1 MEFFKFIF
9 NKSLSLFIALMIL
22 LFLYLTSLYSFL
34 LFHTFGE
41 LFSVAVGWCIFMITW
56 NTRAFMKNSYL
67 LFLGIAYFFIGSI
80 DMLHTLSYKGMNIF
94 HGYGT
99 NLPTQLW
106 IGSGYT
112 ESISFLI
119 APFLLNKKVNIRL
132 IFSAYIVVISLFL
145 LSIFYWNIF
154 PDCFI
159 EGKGLTQFKIIS
171 EYIICFI
178 LVSSLI
184 ILFQKQNQFDK
195 HIFNLIVLS
204 ILFSIGEDLAFTFY
218 VSVYGLS
225 NLIGHYF
232 KFISFYLI
240 YKAIIETGLRQPY
253 QFLFV
258 SLKHSE
264 EQLRASHEQLEMR
277 IEVRTAE
284 LLKLNKQLKQEIEDR
299 KQLEEE
305 LRKHRDHLEELVE
318 ARTAEL
324 QKEISE
330 KKRTEAN
337 LGAMLNNNQLSF
349 VLIDSDYKIQAFNK
363 KANQNAK
370 VVFGR
375 DIYVGE
381 SIWNFVSDQDIQS
394 FQKNFSKALAGESVY
409 IEKKME
415 GSGSLNYWFEF
426 YYNPV
431 ITDNGDVIGVCF
443 SSLNITDRKTA
454 EEALQRSEEQYR
466 NLIENMQEGIWVINK
481 ESYTTFV
488 NPRMA
493 EMLGYTIAEMQGKH
507 LFSFMDEA
515 GVKTA
520 QNNLERRRL
529 GIAEQYNF
537 EFICKDGK
545 KIYTSIGTS
554 PIKDDKGNYIGAFAV
569 ISDIT
574 EQKQKQ
580 EEILSI
586 KKRLEYLLTSGSIVI
601 YTCKATGDFD
611 TTFVSEN
618 IVNLVGYQ
626 SNEIIAAPNFW
637 KDNIHPDDIQRA
649 FSERP
654 LLFKKREHI
663 SEYRFKHKNGNYIWI
678 HDRMRLIRDKAGKP
692 FEIIGCSMDITERKQ
707 TEQALEESEL
717 KYRTLFESSSD
728 GIIVFDFQTK
738 VIRYANTTFCNILDY
753 TKEEIEGKNIA
764 DILPKEDLEE
774 EMEKF
779 EKIAQKETNSALN
792 IPCIRKNRT
801 RIFFDIN
808 VSEVLTEGKIYGL
821 GFFKDITE
829 SMQWQHDIITMW
841 NRLEYLLASSPAV
854 VYTSKYE
861 DDFDIT
867 FISENVFDQT
877 GYGPEELT
885 DRPGCRFKYIHPDDV
900 SRIFDEMP
908 LLFEKSYHVYEYRF
922 KPKEGEYI
930 WIYDQCRLV
939 RDGDGTPLEIVGT
952 WINITARKSVEAEL
966 EKAKEAAESA
976 NRAKSEFLANMSH
989 EFRTPLNGILG
1000 YTQLLQED
1008 RSLNEVQNRA
1018 VQTIHISGE
1027 RLLMMINDI
1036 LDLSKIEA
1044 GKLDLQITQF
1054 HLPEFLKGI
1063 AEIVK
1068 IKANQKNIAFEYNAS
1083 PDLPFTVRGDEK
1095 YLGQIL
1101 LNLLSNAIKYTEK
1114 GGVYFQVTRI
1124 NSDTPRLVQVS
1135 DSPSR
1140 LVQVSDSRLVQVS
1153 DLNQQS
1159 HSAARIRFIVEDTG
1173 IGISPEK
1180 REKLFLPFHRVHDN
1194 KMYQIEGTGLGLAI
1208 SRKLVNIM
1216 GSELYMESSSN
1227 KGSIFRFE
1235 LDLTEVDDP
1244 LYEYV
1249 KAEKQGRIIGFKGKK
1264 HKILIVDDI
1273 EINRNIL
1280 KKIIVPIGF
1289 EVEEAED
1296 GYSAIKKVKEFQ
1308 PDLIL
1313 MDLIMPR
1320 LDGFEAIKEIRKI
1333 QDIKDVKI
1341 FVVSADI
1348 GNHSKK
1354 ICMDTGA
1361 DDFLEKPVYI
1371 EELLKKIKIYLNIS
1385 WIYEEN
1391 KSEDGNH
1398 SVGSS
1403 AGSSLRPQAG
1413 SSLRPQAGSSLR
1425 LEPTII
1431 PPPKEALEELF
1442 ILAKQ
1447 GDILGIQEQTEKI
1460 REIGAEFIP
1469 FADKIYQ
1476 LSKNFQIKKIREFIE
1491 QYQSS

>member
-9 NKSLSLFIALMIL
+9 NKPLSLFIALMIL
-22 LFLYLTSLYSFL
+22 LCLYLTSLYSFL
-34 LFHTFGE
+34 LFHAIGE
-41 LFSVAVGWCIFMITW
+41 LFSIAVGWCIFMITW

-94 HGYGT
+94 HGYDA

-106 IGSGYT
+106 IGAGYT

-119 APFLLNKKVNIRL
+119 APFLLNKKINIRL
-132 IFSAYIVVISLFL
+132 IFSGYIVVISLFL

-178 LVSSLI
+178 LVYSLI
-184 ILFQKQNQFDK
+184 ILFQKQSQFDK
-195 HIFNLIVLS
+195 NIFNLMVLS

-218 VSVYGLS
+218 IGVYGLS

-253 QFLFV
+253 QSLFI
-258 SLKHSE
+258 SLKRSE

-277 IEVRTAE
+277 VEVRTAE
-284 LLKLNKQLKQEIEDR
+284 LLKLNKQLKQEIEER
-299 KQLEEE
+299 KQLEKE

-324 QKEISE
+324 QKEISGR
-330 KKRTEAN
+330 KRIEAN
-337 LGAMLNNNQLSF
+337 LHGMLNNNQLSF
-349 VLIDSDYKIQAFNK
+349 LLIDKDYKIQAFNK

-375 DIYVGE
+375 DIYAGE
-381 SIWNFVSDQDIQS
+381 SIWNFVSEQDIHS
-394 FQKNFSKALAGESVY
+394 FQKNFSKALNGESVS
-409 IEKKME
+409 IEKKIE
-415 GSGSLNYWFEF
+415 GIGSLNYWFEF

-431 ITDNGDVIGVCF
+431 ITDNEDVIGVCF
-443 SSLNITDRKTA
+443 SNLNITDRKQA

-466 NLIENMQEGIWVINK
+466 NLIENMQEGVWVIDK

-507 LFSFMDEA
+507 LFSFMDETGIKIA
-515 GVKTA
+515 E
-520 QNNLERRRL
+520 NYLERASL
-529 GIAEQYNF
+529 GIKETFDF
-537 EFICKDGK
+537 EFLRKDK
-545 KIYTSIGTS
+545 QRIYTSLGSS
-554 PIKDDKGNYIGAFAV
+554 PIFDDKGEHIGSFAV

-574 EQKQKQ
+574 EQKQK
-580 EEILSI
+580 EEELI
-586 KKRLEYLLTSGSIVI
+586 KIKTRLEYLLNASPAVL
-601 YTCKATGDFD
+601 YTCKPSGDFG

-618 IVNLVGYQ
+618 IVNHVGYQ
-626 SNEIIAAPNFW
+626 AHEIITTPNFW
-637 KDNIHPDDIQRA
+637 KDHIHPDDLRRS
-649 FSERP
+649 FSEFP
-654 LLFKKREHI
+654 LLFEKGEYVN
-663 SEYRFKHKNGNYIWI
+663 EYRFKHKNSDYVWI
-678 HDRMRLIRDKAGKP
+678 HDRLRLIRDKAGNP
-692 FEIIGCSMDITERKQ
+692 VEIIGSSMNVTARKK
-707 TEQALEESEL
+707 TEQAMKESET
-717 KYRTLFESSSD
+717 KYRTLFESSTD
-728 GIIVFDFQTK
+728 GIILFDFQTK

-753 TKEEIEGKNIA
+753 TGEEIEGKNIA

-779 EKIAQKETNSALN
+779 EKIARKERNSALN

-801 RIFFDIN
+801 RVFFDIN
-808 VSEVLTEGKIYGL
+808 VSEVLIEGKIYGL

-829 SMQWQHDIITMW
+829 SMQWQHDIMTIW

-854 VYTSKYE
+854 VYTCKYE

-877 GYGPEELT
+877 GYGPEELI
-885 DRPGCRFKYIHPDDV
+885 DRPGHRFKYIHPDDA
-900 SRIFDEMP
+900 SRIFDEIP
-908 LLFEKSYHVYEYRF
+908 LLFEKSYHAYEYRF
-922 KPKEGEYI
+922 KHKEGEYI

-939 RDGDGTPLEIVGT
+939 RDDNGMPAEIVGT
-952 WINITARKSVEAEL
+952 WINITARKAAEAEL

-1000 YTQLLQED
+1000 YTQLLQDD
-1008 RSLNEVQNRA
+1008 RSLNENQLKA

-1036 LDLSKIEA
+1036 LYFSKIEA
-1044 GKLDLQITQF
+1044 GKFDLQISQF
-1054 HLPEFLKGI
+1054 YFHEFLKGI

-1068 IKANQKNIAFEYNAS
+1068 VKADQKNIFFEYNIS
-1083 PDLPFTVRGDEK
+1083 SDLPFTVKGDEK
-1095 YLGQIL
+1095 SLGQIL
-1101 LNLLSNAIKYTEK
+1101 LNLLSNAVKYTEK

-1124 NSDTPRLVQVS
+1124 TS
-1135 DSPSR
+1135 DSGIQPPN
-1140 LVQVSDSRLVQVS
+1140 
-1153 DLNQQS
+1153 LNLS
-1159 HSAARIRFIVEDTG
+1159 HDPLCRILFIVEDTG
-1173 IGISPEK
+1173 IGICPEK
-1180 REKLFLPFHRVHDN
+1180 IEDIFLPFHRLHDN
-1194 KMYQIEGTGLGLAI
+1194 KKYQIEGTGLGLAI
-1208 SRKLVNIM
+1208 SRKLVNMM
-1216 GSELYMESSSN
+1216 GGEFYMESGEEH
-1227 KGSIFRFE
+1227 GSIFQFE
-1235 LDLTEVDDP
+1235 LDFPEIDDP
-1244 LYEYV
+1244 LYKYV
-1249 KAEKQGRIIGFKGKK
+1249 KAEKQGKVIGFKGKK
-1264 HKILIVDDI
+1264 YKILIADDI
-1273 EINRNIL
+1273 ELNRNVL
-1280 KKIIVPIGF
+1280 KNIVEPMGF

-1296 GYSAIKKVKEFQ
+1296 GYSAIKKAKEFQ

-1313 MDLIMPR
+1313 MDLIMPG
-1320 LDGFEAIKEIRKI
+1320 LDGFEAIKEIRNI

-1354 ICMDTGA
+1354 ICMDAGA

-1371 EELLKKIKIYLNIS
+1371 EELLRKIKIYLNIN
-1385 WIYEEN
+1385 WIYEEH
-1391 KSEDGNH
+1391 KSEDDN
-1398 SVGSS
+1398 
-1403 AGSSLRPQAG
+1403 SLK
-1413 SSLRPQAGSSLR
+1413 
-1425 LEPTII
+1425 EII
-1431 PPPKEALEELF
+1431 PPPKEDLELLF
-1442 ILAKQ
+1442 MLARQ
-1447 GDILGIQEQTEKI
+1447 GDILGIQDQAEKI
-1460 REIGAEFIP
+1460 REIGEEFIP
-1469 FADKIYQ
+1469 FADIVYQ
-1476 LSKNFQIKKIREFIE
+1476 LSKNFQIKKIREFIIE
-1491 QYQSS
+1491 QYQSL